1 MKITDIEAI
10 AVVWPPP
17 EKAFWTAFRPIGR
30 VSELVIRVHT
40 DQGLVGIGE
49 AHGAGIPFPGIYK
62 QNADGSLEAEGA
74 SRVVVDVL
82 KPLLVGEDPLD
93 NERLWEKMFQLNHQR
108 GWAGKGWGRPQIM
121 TAIAGVDIALWD
133 IKGKAAGMPV
143 YKLLGGTRNK
153 VPCYI
158 TGGYYQEG
166 KTNTDL
172 VHECETY
179 VDMGYNAIKLK
190 IGGVPLEEDVTRVTE
205 VRHAL
210 GPEIDLMLDVNEG
223 YDVPTAI
230 RAARLME
237 PLGIRWLEEPV
248 HWYDR
253 VTGLG
258 QVAASTS
265 IPIASGENA
274 AHRWDA
280 RDLIVHGGIKVMQFD
295 CTRTAGITEC
305 LKVAAMCAV
314 HNVRL
319 APHHDPQIHGHLV
332 AALPVGE
339 ILETFPTA
347 DRDPIWAELFSLR
360 PEIHNSELT
369 LLDQPG
375 WGIELNEKTLETRGV
390 WA

>member
-10 AVVWPPP
+10 ACVWPPP
-17 EKAFWTAFRPIGR
+17 EREFWTSFRPIGR
-30 VSELVIRVHT
+30 VSELVVRVHT
-40 DQGLVGIGE
+40 DDGLVGIGE
-49 AHGAGIPFPGIYK
+49 AHGAGMPFPGIYK
-62 QNADGSLEAEGA
+62 QNPDGSLEAEGA
-74 SRVVVDVL
+74 SRIIVDVL
-82 KPLLVGEDPLD
+82 KPLLLGEDPLD
-93 NERLWEKMFQLNHQR
+93 NERLWEKMFQLNHHR
-108 GWAGKGWGRPQIM
+108 GWAAKGWGRPQIM

-143 YKLLGGTRNK
+143 YKLLGGTRNT

-158 TGGYYQEG
+158 TGGYYREG
-166 KTNTDL
+166 KTTEDL
-172 VHECETY
+172 VQECESY
-179 VDMGYNAIKLK
+179 VELGYNAIKLK
-190 IGGVPLEEDVTRVTE
+190 IGGVSVEEDVERVKE
-205 VRHAL
+205 VRQAV
-210 GPEIDLMLDVNEG
+210 GSEVDLMLDVNEG
-223 YDVPTAI
+223 YDVATAI
-230 RAARLME
+230 RAARLLE
-237 PLGIRWLEEPV
+237 PYDIRWLEEPV

-258 QVAASTS
+258 QVAAATS

-280 RDLIVHGGIKVMQFD
+280 RDLILQGGVKVMQFD
-295 CTRTAGITEC
+295 CTRSAGITEC
-305 LKVAAMCAV
+305 LKVASLCAMQ
-314 HNVRL
+314 NVRL

-347 DRDPIWAELFSLR
+347 DRDPVWAELFSVR

-369 LLDQPG
+369 LLDRPG
-375 WGIELNEKTLETRGV
+375 WGIELEEKTLQERGV